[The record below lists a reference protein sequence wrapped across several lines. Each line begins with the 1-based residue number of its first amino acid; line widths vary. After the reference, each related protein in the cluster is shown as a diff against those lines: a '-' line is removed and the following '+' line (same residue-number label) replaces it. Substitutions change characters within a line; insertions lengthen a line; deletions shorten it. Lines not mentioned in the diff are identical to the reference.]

1 MAFRTRD
8 LFVRQRTQTINAL
21 RAHLAEHGIVVP
33 SGPAHV
39 GRLGALVQGDD
50 GALPSPVVELAR
62 MLLQHIGTLTEQIAI
77 LEKDLRD
84 RTRHDATAVR
94 LMTIPGIGPICA
106 SAMTTFAPP
115 VPIAILLYMSV
126 EAPIDRWRQRR
137 ARAMGAPLTR
147 EERPAVAPVKS

>member
-21 RAHLAEHGIVVP
+21 RGHVAEHGIVVP

-39 GRLGALVQGDD
+39 GRLGALVQGED
-50 GALPSPVVELAR
+50 GALPNPVAELAR
-62 MLLQHIGTLTEQIAI
+62 MLLQHIATLTEQIAI

-84 RTRHDATAVR
+84 RTRHDATAAR

-115 VPIAILLYMSV
+115 FYFRQRARLRC
-126 EAPIDRWRQRR
+126 IDRVDAASSIPPAAENASAGHRR
-137 ARAMGAPLTR
+137 WVSVIC
-147 EERPAVAPVKS
+147 AVS